1 MECTTIKDCNDPKL
15 SQIFSTII
23 AQIWTSWVSPLFMVR
38 GFPNQRLTGKGGS
51 GMLIILFIDLVFAAS
66 WNVRSPFYHL
76 PHLNI
81 PCEPCN
87 TAVFFRFYLTRENMN
102 AKFLN
107 LGHRCLSVQI
117 QIWILYIHI
126 QAARV
131 YYLKCLTLKGCEILR
146 WYKNKW

>member
-38 GFPNQRLTGKGGS
+38 SFPNQCLTEKGGS
-51 GMLIILFIDLVFAAS
+51 GMLIILLIDLVFAAS

-81 PCEPCN
+81 PREPCN

-107 LGHRCLSVQI
+107 LGHSCLSVQI

-126 QAARV
+126 KAARV
-131 YYLKCLTLKGCEILR
+131 HYLKC
-146 WYKNKW
+146 Y